1 MRYRILTAGMLLLAF
16 SAMTPA
22 HADDRVPDDV
32 KQFFATEALED
43 MYQNGEAVVIQG
55 VDGEPGH
62 APVDY
67 SDVTQFGL
75 IGEMFVWSQEF
86 LFQGVVDKP
95 TQPINEWIAPALR
108 ENGEAVGTYSV
119 RRPAPNAQV
128 EPGSFDNDY
137 ELGTALKGVPEGAQL
152 VMDPTIGGWYFVKDG
167 RVTALNSQAAVEIPR
182 PVTLEEFEPIVAQ
195 RYAEAIE
202 ASRGTPGSAG
212 GGGSNAPWWYRNQ
225 VAISLLG
232 GFAALAVAGL
242 VFVFLR
248 RGRESSG

>member
-1 MRYRILTAGMLLLAF
+1 MECTKGMRMRYRILTAGMLLLAF

-43 MYQNGEAVVIQG
+43 MYQ
-55 VDGEPGH
+55 
-62 APVDY
+62 
-67 SDVTQFGL
+67 
-75 IGEMFVWSQEF
+75 
-86 LFQGVVDKP
+86 
-95 TQPINEWIAPALR
+95 
-108 ENGEAVGTYSV
+108 NGEAVGTYSV